1 MRKQRVILE
10 HRIHVALP
18 RRQFAGRFT
27 KNANG
32 AARKLFKSGNQ
43 AQAGGFA
50 ACMFFASGDLTT
62 AHNRNVILGPAAI
75 GNKFPAFRYRRF
87 PERDFGKFVVTIGLA
102 AFVPQQRAGFA
113 PLGYHR

>member
-32 AARKLFKSGNQ
+32 AARKLFKPGNQ

-50 ACMFFASGDLTT
+50 GAGGPQHGEKFAIANGD
-62 AHNRNVILGPAAI
+62 ADAVHRPHVAVQPRNIIEL
-75 GNKFPAFRYRRF
+75 YRVHVLRLRRLNDR
-87 PERDFGKFVVTIGLA
+87 P
-102 AFVPQQRAGFA
+102 
-113 PLGYHR
+113 